1 MNIKLSPELRA
12 ALGNPTNSAE
22 ALVNIAAV
30 TAATTD
36 FGAQLDAAIA
46 ASNTQLADLVAKADA
61 SNAKAEEIATAI
73 TASEA
78 QIAALVGDS
87 DKIKSIAEAAASTV
101 AGQALTATGN
111 TPAAAIDAAA
121 SDATDGASAASEL
134 DTALEA
140 KEWDKVF
147 DLSSNAKRE
156 FDSSR
161 AFGAYMAAADAG
173 RVAQFDASK

>member
-1 MNIKLSPELRA
+1 MNIKLSPERIE
-12 ALGNPTNSAE
+12 ALGSPKNAAE
-22 ALVNIAAV
+22 ALTNFDAI

-46 ASNTQLADLVAKADA
+46 ASNTQLAELVAKADA

-73 TASEA
+73 TASEV
-78 QIAALVGDS
+78 QIAALVADS
-87 DKIKSIAEAAASTV
+87 DKIQSIAEAAASTV

-121 SDATDGASAASEL
+121 SDATDGSAAASEL

-140 KEWDKVF
+140 KEWDNVYN
-147 DLSSNAKRE
+147 LSSNAKRE
-156 FDSSR
+156 FDSAK
-161 AFGAYMAAADAG
+161 AFGAYMNAAENG
-173 RVAQFDASK
+173 RCEQFDASK